1 MMKHLKT
8 CCFLGLALLLL
19 TLPVRGAELPP
30 EVERAL
36 PREAGQLLKDVDHWD
51 VNSFPEGL
59 CAIWNHLRKDV
70 NTVLR
75 RQIRGAVSVLLV
87 AVLCGLVSGF
97 QKGVG
102 DESRFLPMAGGLA
115 VTALTAGSLDSLMGA
130 GTAVMEQMNTFSK
143 ALLPTLAAVSAISGG
158 AVGATLRQIATVFFA
173 DLLLGLIH
181 GLLMPMVYLYAGAL
195 AAGCCLA
202 DKRLTAVEEL
212 LKTVCTKLLTAA
224 LLAFTLYLTVGGIF
238 AGTVDSARVRVTKT
252 AISGMIP
259 VVGGI
264 IAEASETV
272 LAGAGLLKGAIGVF
286 GLRLLEPVLESP
298 VLKPAFDN
306 ILPSLFGAL
315 GVVFVSKNPK
325 IAAAPM
331 LFMVVL
337 FLLVPSLSGSV
348 SVLVPVGAL
357 IAIGAARLL
366 YRKGLI
372 GTEKEKKN
380 A

>member
-1 MMKHLKT
+1 MMKRLKI

-75 RQIRGAVSVLLV
+75 RQTRGAVSVLLV

-202 DKRLTAVEEL
+202 DKRLTAVAEL

-286 GLRLLEPVLESP
+286 GL
-298 VLKPAFDN
+298 
-306 ILPSLFGAL
+306 L
-315 GVVFVSKNPK
+315 GVL
-325 IAAAPM
+325 A
-331 LFMVVL
+331 LFFLRVL
-337 FLLVPSLSGSV
+337 GE
-348 SVLVPVGAL
+348 G
-357 IAIGAARLL
+357 
-366 YRKGLI
+366 
-372 GTEKEKKN
+372 
-380 A
+380 

>member
-1 MMKHLKT
+1 MMKRLKI

-19 TLPVRGAELPP
+19 TLPVRSAELPP

-75 RQIRGAVSVLLV
+75 RQTRGAISVLLV

-195 AAGCCLA
+195 AAEQIGHPQ
-202 DKRLTAVEEL
+202 RRHQ
-212 LKTVCTKLLTAA
+212 KTVCTKLLTAA

-286 GLRLLEPVLESP
+286 GL
-298 VLKPAFDN
+298 
-306 ILPSLFGAL
+306 L
-315 GVVFVSKNPK
+315 GVLALCAYP
-325 IAAAPM
+325 
-331 LFMVVL
+331 
-337 FLLVPSLSGSV
+337 FLQLG
-348 SVLVPVGAL
+348 
-357 IAIGAARLL
+357 IQYLL
-366 YRKGLI
+366 YKLTAFLASVIGDTELCGLI
-372 GTEKEKKN
+372 GGLGGAFGLILGMVGSCALVLLVSILASAAVVTS
-380 A
+380 

>member
-1 MMKHLKT
+1 MMKRLKI

-75 RQIRGAVSVLLV
+75 RQTRGAVSVLLV

-195 AAGCCLA
+195 AA
-202 DKRLTAVEEL
+202 EL
-212 LKTVCTKLLTAA
+212 LKTICTKLLTTA

-272 LAGAGLLKGAIGVF
+272 LAGAGFLKGAIGVF
-286 GLRLLEPVLESP
+286 GL
-298 VLKPAFDN
+298 
-306 ILPSLFGAL
+306 L
-315 GVVFVSKNPK
+315 GVLALCAYP
-325 IAAAPM
+325 
-331 LFMVVL
+331 
-337 FLLVPSLSGSV
+337 FLQLG
-348 SVLVPVGAL
+348 
-357 IAIGAARLL
+357 IQYLL
-366 YRKGLI
+366 YKLTAFLASVIGDTELCGLI
-372 GTEKEKKN
+372 GGLGGAFGLILGMVGSCALVLLVSILASAAVVTS
-380 A
+380 

>member
-75 RQIRGAVSVLLV
+75 RQTRGAVSVLLV

-102 DESRFLPMAGGLA
+102 DESRFLPMAAITLAAACSVKTMMGLGQET
-115 VTALTAGSLDSLMGA
+115 VEEL
-130 GTAVMEQMNTFSK
+130 NTFSK

-202 DKRLTAVEEL
+202 DKRLTAVAEL

-224 LLAFTLYLTVGGIF
+224 LLAFTIYRTVGGIF
-238 AGTVDSARVRVTKT
+238 EGTVDSARVRVTKT

-286 GLRLLEPVLESP
+286 GL
-298 VLKPAFDN
+298 
-306 ILPSLFGAL
+306 L
-315 GVVFVSKNPK
+315 GVLALCAYP
-325 IAAAPM
+325 
-331 LFMVVL
+331 
-337 FLLVPSLSGSV
+337 FLQLG
-348 SVLVPVGAL
+348 
-357 IAIGAARLL
+357 IQYLL
-366 YRKGLI
+366 YKLTAFLASVIGDTELCGLI
-372 GTEKEKKN
+372 GGLGGAFGLILGMVGSCALVLLVSILASAAVVTS
-380 A
+380 

>member
-19 TLPVRGAELPP
+19 TLPVRSAELPP

-75 RQIRGAVSVLLV
+75 RQTRGAVSVLLV

-173 DLLLGLIH
+173 DLLLGLIPLAWLAGWAEKR
-181 GLLMPMVYLYAGAL
+181 GLLARALPLAGAL
-195 AAGCCLA
+195 AIVPVCMGLCRAVPLMRVKKADMAQTVFAEIINREEEPTLLDITSLDQGFYLAAGIVPNCRYFADNNLQTQEKRDAIASYLA
-202 DKRLTAVEEL
+202 EGRTQFVVTRYADPGEAYEL
-212 LKTVCTKLLTAA
+212 
-224 LLAFTLYLTVGGIF
+224 
-238 AGTVDSARVRVTKT
+238 
-252 AISGMIP
+252 
-259 VVGGI
+259 
-264 IAEASETV
+264 IAEAD
-272 LAGAGLLKGAIGVF
+272 GVF
-286 GLRLLEPVLESP
+286 DLNDMRHYKLYKRKEP
-298 VLKPAFDN
+298 
-306 ILPSLFGAL
+306 
-315 GVVFVSKNPK
+315 
-325 IAAAPM
+325 
-331 LFMVVL
+331 
-337 FLLVPSLSGSV
+337 
-348 SVLVPVGAL
+348 
-357 IAIGAARLL
+357 
-366 YRKGLI
+366 
-372 GTEKEKKN
+372 
-380 A
+380 

>member
-1 MMKHLKT
+1 MMKRLKI

-75 RQIRGAVSVLLV
+75 RQTRGAVSVLLV

-181 GLLMPMVYLYAGAL
+181 GLLMPMVYLYAEIGRAS
-195 AAGCCLA
+195 C
-202 DKRLTAVEEL
+202 RE
-212 LKTVCTKLLTAA
+212 
-224 LLAFTLYLTVGGIF
+224 
-238 AGTVDSARVRVTKT
+238 RV
-252 AISGMIP
+252 
-259 VVGGI
+259 
-264 IAEASETV
+264 
-272 LAGAGLLKGAIGVF
+272 
-286 GLRLLEPVLESP
+286 
-298 VLKPAFDN
+298 
-306 ILPSLFGAL
+306 
-315 GVVFVSKNPK
+315 
-325 IAAAPM
+325 
-331 LFMVVL
+331 
-337 FLLVPSLSGSV
+337 
-348 SVLVPVGAL
+348 
-357 IAIGAARLL
+357 
-366 YRKGLI
+366 
-372 GTEKEKKN
+372 
-380 A
+380 

>member
-1 MMKHLKT
+1 MMKRLKI

-30 EVERAL
+30 DVERAL

-75 RQIRGAVSVLLV
+75 RQTRGAVSVLLV

-143 ALLPTLAAVSAISGG
+143 ALIPTLAAVSAISGG

-181 GLLMPMVYLYAGAL
+181 GLLMPMVYLYA
-195 AAGCCLA
+195 
-202 DKRLTAVEEL
+202 
-212 LKTVCTKLLTAA
+212 AA
-224 LLAFTLYLTVGGIF
+224 LRT
-238 AGTVDSARVRVTKT
+238 
-252 AISGMIP
+252 SG
-259 VVGGI
+259 
-264 IAEASETV
+264 
-272 LAGAGLLKGAIGVF
+272 
-286 GLRLLEPVLESP
+286 
-298 VLKPAFDN
+298 
-306 ILPSLFGAL
+306 
-315 GVVFVSKNPK
+315 
-325 IAAAPM
+325 
-331 LFMVVL
+331 
-337 FLLVPSLSGSV
+337 
-348 SVLVPVGAL
+348 
-357 IAIGAARLL
+357 
-366 YRKGLI
+366 
-372 GTEKEKKN
+372 
-380 A
+380 